1 MQAFFN
7 YLSPINFGLTR
18 YSDWNVLKAGL
29 QRNLETTQNYYRS
42 RVFTVKSNHFL
53 CRILTSLNVPYSLE
67 LERFH
72 GNVDNKALVFSMVMK
87 MTSSI
92 YKGQLFD
99 GVFYGPNTKEVL
111 ITDNSHFNLFDAN
124 RNWKNVQAV
133 KVVSHSRS
141 DLDLLLPNGK
151 NTSNENGIAVISI
164 NIPLLAVQ
172 YRAFLID
179 QMKNKPLNGYLTTA
193 HFVHMYVLPNMLPS
207 HLDYCLFNRFNNL
220 TLGSPM
226 GESLIKHPFATVDY
240 SFRVDKVYKQIRN
253 DLMFRNLDYKHFLK
267 TIPGVSQDDMELV
280 LKMPENA
287 DTIQI
292 VWADVLSRIDALD
305 LVTRLGAEQSVNKNR
320 GIINYF
326 VRFFRMLSSDKTLL
340 TYLPTDIFMD
350 TKYKID
356 SILNRVK

>member
-1 MQAFFN
+1 
-7 YLSPINFGLTR
+7 
-18 YSDWNVLKAGL
+18 
-29 QRNLETTQNYYRS
+29 
-42 RVFTVKSNHFL
+42 
-53 CRILTSLNVPYSLE
+53 
-67 LERFH
+67 
-72 GNVDNKALVFSMVMK
+72 
-87 MTSSI
+87 
-92 YKGQLFD
+92 
-99 GVFYGPNTKEVL
+99 
-111 ITDNSHFNLFDAN
+111 
-124 RNWKNVQAV
+124 
-133 KVVSHSRS
+133 
-141 DLDLLLPNGK
+141 
-151 NTSNENGIAVISI
+151 
-164 NIPLLAVQ
+164 
-172 YRAFLID
+172 
-179 QMKNKPLNGYLTTA
+179 
-193 HFVHMYVLPNMLPS
+193 MLPS

-326 VRFFRMLSSDKTLL
+326 VRFFRMVSSDKTLL